1 MSSSEQAISHPP
13 ITCWHFKQTI
23 VTLCSDPYKEEIMGK
38 KVAVLVR
45 DRQGEAL
52 RMSVGVTLMD
62 DTIDVYVLD
71 KKVESND
78 DNDLNLE
85 TIKDMGM
92 KIASNTKENSG
103 MDYLPT
109 EELAQKLLE
118 YDHIVPY

>member
-1 MSSSEQAISHPP
+1 M
-13 ITCWHFKQTI
+13 
-23 VTLCSDPYKEEIMGK
+23 K
-38 KVAVLVR
+38 KVAVLIR

-92 KIASNTKENSG
+92 GLVTNTKENAN
-103 MDYLPT
+103 MDFMPT
-109 EELAQKLLE
+109 EEIAQKLLE

>member
-1 MSSSEQAISHPP
+1 
-13 ITCWHFKQTI
+13 
-23 VTLCSDPYKEEIMGK
+23 MGK

-52 RMSVGVTLMD
+52 RMAVGITLMD

-71 KKVESND
+71 RKVESNP
-78 DNDLNLE
+78 DNDLNIE

-92 KIASNTKENSG
+92 KLATNTKDNADME
-103 MDYLPT
+103 YLPT

-118 YDHIVPY
+118 YDHIVPF